1 MDTDE
6 LHPNK
11 SGGTMWG
18 GWCGVVGVV
27 SEVVDMLLCWQRIS
41 KEATPVTL
49 ACEDDQRLE
58 ANKVILAA
66 TSPFFGRYAFRK
78 KTYSPTHLLEGFSLN
93 EN

>member
-1 MDTDE
+1 
-6 LHPNK
+6 
-11 SGGTMWG
+11 MWG

-58 ANKVILAA
+58 ANKMILDAA
-66 TSPFFGRYAFRK
+66 SPFLDNMLSG
-78 KTYSPTHLLEGFSLN
+78 SNHTHPLIYLGGFH
-93 EN
+93 